1 MKKTLF
7 VVVCTMALC
16 AGVFATGSSDNGQN
30 WPTGTVQIVVPASP
44 GGDTDFNARVLA
56 DKLARKSGANFVVV
70 NMSGSGGAVAS
81 RFVKDAPHDG
91 KTVLINHPQFIIN
104 RLSGT
109 SDLTLNDYEFVGIVG
124 RNIGNIITVSSKYG
138 FKTIGDLIEYTK
150 NHPGVLK
157 MAAQTGATTHATALR
172 LRQLGAQFNI
182 VDAGSGAD
190 RITSLLGGHIDVI
203 NNAYGTV
210 KDYFATGELVGL
222 ALDSDVQPEGI
233 DIPIGASQ
241 GYDFGFPF
249 YYWMAF
255 PKGTDRAI
263 VDKIEALLKDIITT
277 DRDYADQIYKSYLQK
292 PTFYGSMEGLKL
304 MEDLESKF
312 TSLDFRTQ
320 IQ

>member
-7 VVVCTMALC
+7 LMVCTLVLC
-16 AGVFATGSSDNGQN
+16 AGVFAAGSSEKGQD
-30 WPTGTVQIVVPASP
+30 WPTGTIQIIVPAAP

-56 DKLARKSGANFVVV
+56 DKLSKKSGANFVAV
-70 NMSGSGGAVAS
+70 NMSGSGGGVAS
-81 RFVKDAPHDG
+81 RFVKDAPPDG

-104 RLSGT
+104 RLSGI

-124 RNIGNIITVSSKYG
+124 RSIGNIVTVSSKYG
-138 FKTIGDLIEYTK
+138 FKTIGDLINYTK
-150 NHPGVLK
+150 SHPGELK
-157 MAAQTGATTHATALR
+157 FAANTGATTHATALQ

-182 VDAGSGAD
+182 VDAGSASD

-203 NNAYGTV
+203 TNAYGTV

-222 ALDSDVQPEGI
+222 AVDSDVQPEGL

-255 PKGTDRAI
+255 PKGTDKAI
-263 VDKIEALLKDIITT
+263 VDKMGSLLRDIITT
-277 DRDYADQIYKSYLQK
+277 DKDYADQIYRSYLQK
-292 PTFYGSMEGLKL
+292 PAFYGGAEGLKL
-304 MEDLESKF
+304 MEDLDSKF
-312 TSLDFRTQ
+312 ISLDFRTQ